1 MIQLKKYDAYF
12 DMITPIKYLN
22 NKYSFTVA
30 RVIDG
35 LHCIELHTSNGIS
48 TIEKGIR
55 TAVDYWESEIE
66 EINWFNF
73 DMTEEE
79 IADRLRELFDY
90 NFGEENGKEF

>member
-35 LHCIELHTSNGIS
+35 LHCIELHTSM
-48 TIEKGIR
+48 
-55 TAVDYWESEIE
+55 VY
-66 EINWFNF
+66 
-73 DMTEEE
+73 
-79 IADRLRELFDY
+79 LL
-90 NFGEENGKEF
+90 

>member
-1 MIQLKKYDAYF
+1 MKKYDAYF

-22 NKYSFTVA
+22 NKDSFTIA

-35 LHCIELHTSNGIS
+35 LHCIELDISNGVS

-55 TAVDYWESEIE
+55 LEEDYWESEIE

-73 DMTEEE
+73 DMAEEE
-79 IADRLRELFDY
+79 IADRLWKLFDY
-90 NFGEENGKEF
+90 NFGEENGKEKI

>member
-1 MIQLKKYDAYF
+1 MKKYDAYF

-22 NKYSFTVA
+22 NKDSFTIA

-35 LHCIELHTSNGIS
+35 LHCIELHISNGVS

-55 TAVDYWESEIE
+55 LWK
-66 EINWFNF
+66 
-73 DMTEEE
+73 
-79 IADRLRELFDY
+79 LFDY

>member
-1 MIQLKKYDAYF
+1 MKKYDAYF

-22 NKYSFTVA
+22 NKDSFTVA

-35 LHCIELHTSNGIS
+35 LRCIELHTSSGIS

-55 TAVDYWESEIE
+55 SAVDYWESEIE

-79 IADRLRELFDY
+79 IADKLWELFDY